1 VVYKIFVAPTAQEM
15 IKKLR
20 TVIQE
25 KIKYRIGELS
35 GDPEKRGKPLQGELA
50 GFMSV
55 HAAGRYRIIY
65 HVDREQ
71 VVLIIVGA
79 GVRMEGDKRD
89 IYTLTRKLLYS
100 GLPAYLSWKITTGR
114 KFILEKS

>member
-1 VVYKIFVAPTAQEM
+1 MVYKIFVTPTAQEM
-15 IKKLR
+15 IKQLQTAIR
-20 TVIQE
+20 E

-35 GDPEKRGKPLQGELA
+35 GDPEKQGKHLQGELA

-79 GVRMEGDKRD
+79 GIRKEGDKRD
-89 IYTLTRKLLYS
+89 IYSLTKKLIHS
-100 GLPAYLSWKITTGR
+100 GLIEMKVRR
-114 KFILEKS
+114 KPKTK

>member
-1 VVYKIFVAPTAQEM
+1 MVYKIFVTPTAQEM
-15 IKKLR
+15 IKQFQTDIR
-20 TVIQE
+20 E

-35 GDPEKRGKPLQGELA
+35 GDPEKQGKHLQGELA

-79 GVRMEGDKRD
+79 GVRMEGDMRD
-89 IYTLTRKLLYS
+89 IYTLTRKLLHS
-100 GLPAYLSWKITTGR
+100 GLIELRVRR
-114 KFILEKS
+114 KPKTK